1 MKKSATPRPHPFARL
16 PRPPRASRLA
26 LAAAFFCALAAPTLH
41 AQGADAEKG
50 KASFIKNG
58 CWQCHGFA
66 GQGGVTGPALA
77 PSPKPLSFISVFIR
91 NTNGAMPPYQK
102 AILSE
107 ADLADIYA
115 YLQSI
120 PQGKDYKS
128 ISLLNP

>member
-1 MKKSATPRPHPFARL
+1 MSLFARKV
-16 PRPPRASRLA
+16 ARLRI
-26 LAAAFFCALAAPTLH
+26 AAASLLCAAFACTPSVHAAS
-41 AQGADAEKG
+41 AENG
-50 KASFIKNG
+50 KAAFIKNG

-66 GQGGVTGPALA
+66 GQGGVTGPTLA

-91 NTNGAMPPYQK
+91 NSHGAMPPYAK
-102 AILSE
+102 VILSD

-128 ISLLNP
+128 IPLLNQ